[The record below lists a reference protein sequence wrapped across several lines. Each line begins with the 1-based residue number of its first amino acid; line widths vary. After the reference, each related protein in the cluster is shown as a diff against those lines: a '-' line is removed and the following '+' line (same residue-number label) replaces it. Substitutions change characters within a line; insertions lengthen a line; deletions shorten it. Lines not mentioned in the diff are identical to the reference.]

1 MKGQAMARFLG
12 LLRMTPDEAAKTVR
26 EGLPTRRRYFEHI
39 VAEAGGTVEGMWLTN
54 VGDWDL
60 VLLLDMPGETPAEGA
75 AATLARKA
83 SGATAEERWIE
94 LVDVDDVA
102 AVLTRMAGQSSN

>member
-1 MKGQAMARFLG
+1 MARFLG

-26 EGLPTRRRYFEHI
+26 DGLESRRRHYEVI
-39 VAEAGGTVEGMWLTN
+39 VDQAGGTLEGMWLTN

-60 VLLLDMPGETPAEGA
+60 VVLLHMPGETPAQGA
-75 AATLARKA
+75 AATLVRKA

-94 LVDVDDVA
+94 LIDTEDVA
-102 AVLTRMAGQSSN
+102 AALATMT